1 MESYEGG
8 TCTPFIVH
16 WPNGLKKKK
25 NTINRGM
32 GHVIDI
38 LPTCLELAKA
48 SYPSEINGQKT
59 ASVDGKNLLPMLL
72 GKTKA
77 THDTL
82 FWEHEGGR
90 AVRVGDWKIA
100 ARKNSD
106 WELFDLA
113 KDRSEAVNLSAK
125 NPEKVQQM
133 SMAWKKWAVKM
144 GIK

>member
-16 WPNGLKKKK
+16 WPGGLKKQE
-25 NTINRGM
+25 NTINRGE

-38 LPTCLELAKA
+38 LPTCLELAGAK
-48 SYPSEINGQKT
+48 YPSEINGQKT

-77 THDTL
+77 IHDTL
-82 FWEHEGGR
+82 FWEHEGGK

-100 ARKNSD
+100 ARKNSE
-106 WELFDLA
+106 WELFDLS
-113 KDRSEAVNLSAK
+113 KDRSEAVNLSTK
-125 NPEKVQQM
+125 YPEKVQQM
-133 SMAWKKWAVKM
+133 SLAWKKWAIKM
-144 GIK
+144 GVK